1 MTTEEKFLKDMTF
14 KSGVIDRGSDYMVR
28 AKVVTVM
35 RWYAQNEVNQE
46 DRRKVNR
53 MRLTKWRKELIL
65 QVRWCISIRWVGDL

>member
-35 RWYAQNEVNQE
+35 R
-46 DRRKVNR
+46 
-53 MRLTKWRKELIL
+53 
-65 QVRWCISIRWVGDL
+65 